1 MRAEADYMYLL
12 TAILTWNGFEG
23 PGSIAG
29 WSRQADLDRFKAKLK
44 QMCQLL
50 KHYFLQKAEISL
62 SLHPSISKV
71 MLDLDS
77 SFTFYGSLQILA
89 VCGLP

>member
-1 MRAEADYMYLL
+1 ML

-44 QMCQLL
+44 QMCQ
-50 KHYFLQKAEISL
+50 KAEISL
-62 SLHPSISKV
+62 SLHPSLSKV